1 MKLAKSSLRPGAV
14 LAALLLVAAAC
25 GGDAEESSA
34 TTATTAATAEPAD
47 EAADGLSGSIEV
59 SGSST
64 VEPITALVAEK
75 FNAAN
80 PGVGISVEGPGTGD
94 GFQRFCAGETDI
106 SDASRAIKDSEAQA
120 CAEAGVEWVE
130 LKVAFDG
137 ISVLTSP
144 ENDAV
149 SCLDLGDLYALVGAE
164 SEGFQ
169 SWSDA
174 NGLAS
179 ELAAAGLGGSHAPYP
194 DAPLVITAPGEESGT
209 FDAFVELALEDI
221 TEERGQEEPTRVDYQ
236 ASANDNV
243 IVDNISSNPT
253 SFGWVGFAF
262 FVENSS
268 VVKAIEV
275 DGGDGCVAPSI
286 GSIADGSYPLSRPLF
301 IYVSL
306 NRMADNPALGPFVDF
321 YLGDGFSSV
330 AEAGYVTLPD
340 DEIAATMSAWA
351 SGAPSTATTAATSEP
366 ADEAADGLSG
376 SIEVS
381 GSSTVEPI
389 TALVAE
395 KFNAA
400 NPGVGISVE
409 GPGTGDGFQRFCAGE
424 TDISDASRAIKDS
437 EAQACAEAGVEWVEL
452 KVAFDG
458 ISVLTSP
465 ENDAVSCLDLGDLYA
480 LVGAESEGFQS
491 WSDANGLASE
501 LAAAGLGGSH
511 APYPDAPLVIT
522 APGEESGTFD
532 AFVELALE
540 DITEERGQEEPTRV
554 DYQASAN
561 DNVIVDN
568 ISSNP
573 TSFGWVGFAFFVENS
588 SVVKAIEVDGGDGC
602 VAPSIGSIADGSY
615 PLSRPLFIY
624 VSLNRM
630 ADNPALGPFVDFYLG
645 DGFSSVAEAGYVTL
659 PDDEIAATM
668 SAWASGG

>member
-1 MKLAKSSLRPGAV
+1 MKLAKSFLRPGAV

-34 TTATTAATAEPAD
+34 TTATAESAQESSASTAATAEPAG
-47 EAADGLSGSIEV
+47 EAADRLSGSIEV

-64 VEPITALVAEK
+64 VEPITALVAER
-75 FNAAN
+75 FNGLH

-221 TEERGQEEPTRVDYQ
+221 TEERGHEEPTRVDYQ

-243 IVDNISSNPT
+243 IVDNISSNPS

-306 NRMADNPALGPFVDF
+306 NRMADNPALGSFVDF

-351 SGAPSTATTAATSEP
+351 
-366 ADEAADGLSG
+366 
-376 SIEVS
+376 
-381 GSSTVEPI
+381 TV
-389 TALVAE
+389 
-395 KFNAA
+395 
-400 NPGVGISVE
+400 G
-409 GPGTGDGFQRFCAGE
+409 
-424 TDISDASRAIKDS
+424 
-437 EAQACAEAGVEWVEL
+437 
-452 KVAFDG
+452 
-458 ISVLTSP
+458 
-465 ENDAVSCLDLGDLYA
+465 
-480 LVGAESEGFQS
+480 
-491 WSDANGLASE
+491 
-501 LAAAGLGGSH
+501 
-511 APYPDAPLVIT
+511 
-522 APGEESGTFD
+522 
-532 AFVELALE
+532 
-540 DITEERGQEEPTRV
+540 
-554 DYQASAN
+554 
-561 DNVIVDN
+561 
-568 ISSNP
+568 
-573 TSFGWVGFAFFVENS
+573 
-588 SVVKAIEVDGGDGC
+588 
-602 VAPSIGSIADGSY
+602 
-615 PLSRPLFIY
+615 
-624 VSLNRM
+624 
-630 ADNPALGPFVDFYLG
+630 
-645 DGFSSVAEAGYVTL
+645 
-659 PDDEIAATM
+659 
-668 SAWASGG
+668 